1 MMAKYKR
8 ILCLDGG
15 GIRGIIP
22 GQVLVNLERLLRS
35 KRGDNARLADC
46 FDLIA
51 GTSTG
56 GILTCAYLVPDRDH
70 PNRPKYSA
78 ERAVDIYLER
88 GQAIFDRNLWHRVTT
103 AEGLFDEKY
112 AASGLEAALEDYF
125 GETKLSELLRP
136 CLVTAYDIGRRK
148 THFFT
153 QHDAK
158 NSEKDDFRVR
168 EVARATSA
176 APTYFEAVR
185 VRSLTEVPYDVID
198 GGVFA
203 NNPALCAYAEAR
215 TKLPKCPTAS
225 EMVILSLGTGHALKP
240 YSHEAA
246 KDWGLIRWA
255 RPLID
260 ILMSGVAETVDY
272 QLKQIFDAVKCP
284 QQYLRLDAD
293 LVAHPLSTQDLD
305 NADKANMKRLRDI
318 GQEVAERNEQNLK
331 DIVDLLLEE

>member
-1 MMAKYKR
+1 MARYTR

-22 GQVLVNLERLLRS
+22 GQVLVNLEQLLKERL
-35 KRGDNARLADC
+35 GANARLADG
-46 FDLIA
+46 FDLVA

-56 GILTCAYLVPDRDH
+56 GILSCAYLLPDPGN

-78 ERAVDIYLER
+78 TRAVDIYLER
-88 GQAIFDRNLWHRVTT
+88 GQAIFDQSVYQHVSTVG
-103 AEGLFDEKY
+103 GLADEKY
-112 AASGLEAALEDYF
+112 ASAGIESALADYF
-125 GETKLSELLRP
+125 GEARLSALLRP

-153 QHDAK
+153 QHDARASAK
-158 NSEKDDFRVR
+158 ADFLVR
-168 EVARATSA
+168 DVARATSA

-185 VRSLTEVPYDVID
+185 IQSLTGVPYDVID

-215 TKLPKCPTAS
+215 TKMPKLPTAK

-240 YSHEAA
+240 YPHEKA
-246 KDWGLIRWA
+246 KDWGLVGWA
-255 RPLID
+255 RPLVD

-272 QLKQIFDAVKCP
+272 QLKQMFDAVKCP
-284 QQYLRLDAD
+284 EQYLRLDAD
-293 LVAHPLSTQDLD
+293 LDKQPSSTRDLD
-305 NADKANMKRLRDI
+305 NGDAANMKRLRAI
-318 GQEVAERNEQNLK
+318 GQELAERNEQKLRAF
-331 DIVDLLLEE
+331 VDLLLQE

>member
-1 MMAKYKR
+1 MAKYTR

-22 GQVLVNLERLLRS
+22 GQVLVNLERLIKE
-35 KRGDNARLADC
+35 KRGENARLADY

-56 GILTCAYLVPDRDH
+56 GILTCAYLTPDPDH

-88 GQAIFDRNLWHRVTT
+88 GDAIFDRTLWQRTKT
-103 AEGLFDEKY
+103 ADGLTDEKY
-112 AASGLEAALEDYF
+112 SSVNLEAALKHYF
-125 GETKLSELLRP
+125 DETKLSELLRP

-158 NSEKDDFRVR
+158 RSEKNDFRVR
-168 EVARATSA
+168 EVARATAA
-176 APTYFEAVR
+176 APTFFEAVQI
-185 VRSLTEVPYDVID
+185 RSLTHVPYDVVD

-225 EMVILSLGTGHALKP
+225 EMVILSLGTGHALNP
-240 YSHEAA
+240 YPHEMA
-246 KDWGLIRWA
+246 KNWGLIGWA

-272 QLKQIFDAVKCP
+272 QLKQMFDAVKCP
-284 QQYLRLDAD
+284 EHYLRLDAD
-293 LVAHPLSTQDLD
+293 LVDQPPATRDLD
-305 NADKANMKRLRDI
+305 NGDKANMKRLRDI
-318 GQEVAERNEQNLK
+318 GQEVAERNEQELRK
-331 DIVDLLLEE
+331 FVDLLLQE

>member
-1 MMAKYKR
+1 MMAKFTR

-46 FDLIA
+46 FDLVA

-56 GILTCAYLVPDRDH
+56 GILTCAYLLPDRDH
-70 PNRPKYSA
+70 PKRPKYSA

-88 GQAIFDRNLWHRVTT
+88 GHAIFDRNLWHRVTT
-103 AEGLFDEKY
+103 AEGHFDEKY

-185 VRSLTEVPYDVID
+185 VRSLSEVPYDVID

-215 TKLPKCPTAS
+215 AKLPKCPTAS
-225 EMVILSLGTGHALKP
+225 EMVMLSLGTGYALRP
-240 YSHEAA
+240 YSQEAA
-246 KDWGLIRWA
+246 KDWGLIGWA
-255 RPLID
+255 GPLID
-260 ILMSGVAETVDY
+260 ILMSGVSETVDY

-293 LVAHPLSTQDLD
+293 LADHPSSAQDLD
-305 NADKANMKRLRDI
+305 NADKANMRRLRDI
-318 GQEVAERNEQNLK
+318 GQEVAERNEQRLK
-331 DIVDLLLEE
+331 DFVDLLLEE